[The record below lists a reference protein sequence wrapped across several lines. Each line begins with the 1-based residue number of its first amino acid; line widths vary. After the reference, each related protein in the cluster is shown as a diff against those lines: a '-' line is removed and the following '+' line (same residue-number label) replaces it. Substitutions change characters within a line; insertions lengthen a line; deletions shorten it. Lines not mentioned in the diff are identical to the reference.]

1 MVKLRKQQEEND
13 PVYESKE
20 KAIEVYIHSY
30 VHLEEDNVAL
40 LKKVKRVC
48 FLQPLKKTVFIKGN
62 QEQLFF
68 FRWHLLSYIVYKM

>member
-1 MVKLRKQQEEND
+1 M
-13 PVYESKE
+13 YESKE

-48 FLQPLKKTVFIKGN
+48 FLQPLNKTVFIKEN

-68 FRWHLLSYIVYKM
+68 FLGGIYCHILCVKCK

>member
-1 MVKLRKQQEEND
+1 MVKVRKQQEEND

-48 FLQPLKKTVFIKGN
+48 FIQPLNKTFYKRDSRTI
-62 QEQLFF
+62 FF
-68 FRWHLLSYIVYKM
+68 FRWDLLSYIVCKM